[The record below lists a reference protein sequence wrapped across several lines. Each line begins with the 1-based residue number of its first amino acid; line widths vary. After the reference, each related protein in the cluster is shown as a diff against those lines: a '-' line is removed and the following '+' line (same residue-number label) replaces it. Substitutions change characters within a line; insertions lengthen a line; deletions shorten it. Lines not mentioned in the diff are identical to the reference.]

1 MHYGVLLVGFYIAI
15 AALGADMTKFAI
27 LAGAFG
33 VGIGFSLQNILNNS
47 FRSDSSSSGRC
58 K

>member
-1 MHYGVLLVGFYIAI
+1 VGFYIAI

-33 VGIGFSLQNILNNS
+33 VDRLRLQNVVIIS
-47 FRSDSSSSGRC
+47 FPA
-58 K
+58 